1 MDHFVTLKLI
11 TDEIPS
17 RISDL
22 TAHSIGANPVLLVSG
37 SDSSPPPSSTV
48 AAINSQGVED
58 LFSDILY
65 SNGKITVNEQEL
77 KLLRSPTPLS
87 FGSGQE
93 SEDSDDEDGSDLRPT
108 AANISRNV
116 EYSRHECDDTDEE
129 EVSLTES
136 YCIIQH

>member
-1 MDHFVTLKLI
+1 M
-11 TDEIPS
+11 
-17 RISDL
+17 
-22 TAHSIGANPVLLVSG
+22 
-37 SDSSPPPSSTV
+37 

-93 SEDSDDEDGSDLRPT
+93 SEDSDEDGSESRPI
-108 AANISRNV
+108 AANTSR
-116 EYSRHECDDTDEE
+116 SRMNECDGTDEE

-136 YCIIQH
+136 CN

>member
-1 MDHFVTLKLI
+1 MDHFSTLELI

-65 SNGKITVNEQEL
+65 SNGKITVNEEEL

-93 SEDSDDEDGSDLRPT
+93 SEDSDDEDGSESRPR
-108 AANISRNV
+108 AANVGRSRMN
-116 EYSRHECDDTDEE
+116 ECDGTDEE
-129 EVSLTES
+129 EVSLTKS
-136 YCIIQH
+136 CN

>member
-65 SNGKITVNEQEL
+65 SNGKITVNEEEL

-93 SEDSDDEDGSDLRPT
+93 SEDSDEDGSESRPM
-108 AANISRNV
+108 AANISRSRMNV
-116 EYSRHECDDTDEE
+116 CDGTDEE

-136 YCIIQH
+136 

>member
-1 MDHFVTLKLI
+1 M
-11 TDEIPS
+11 
-17 RISDL
+17 
-22 TAHSIGANPVLLVSG
+22 
-37 SDSSPPPSSTV
+37 